1 MNAVKKLAIVLSL
14 GALASVASAATSA
27 KAYVA
32 SYAGVTDM
40 PVPVK
45 VVAPAISADRG
56 AKVVLEFV
64 IDTEGVPQGITVHQ
78 SNDDELA
85 QASIKAVKRWR
96 FAPRSVD
103 GQAVKSRARLP
114 IMSESALLEGERF
127 AMN

>member
-14 GALASVASAATSA
+14 GALASVVSAATSA
-27 KAYVA
+27 QAYVA
-32 SYAGVTDM
+32 SYAGVTDR

-45 VVAPAISADRG
+45 VVAPAITADQG

-64 IDTEGVPQGITVHQ
+64 IDPDGVPQGITVHQ

-103 GQAVKSRARLP
+103 GRAVESRARLP
-114 IMSESALLEGERF
+114 IMCETTLLEGERY
-127 AMN
+127 ALN

>member
-14 GALASVASAATSA
+14 GALALAASAATSE

-32 SYAGVTDM
+32 SYAGATDT

-45 VVAPAISADRG
+45 VVAPMISAEKG
-56 AKVVLEFV
+56 ALVVLEFV
-64 IDTEGVPQGITVHQ
+64 IDTDGVPQGITVYQ

-85 QASIKAVKRWR
+85 QASIKAVKHWR
-96 FAPRSVD
+96 FAPRSID
-103 GQAVKSRARLP
+103 GRAVETRTRLP
-114 IMSESALLEGERF
+114 IMAASTLIEGERF